1 MAFKDNYTMKKRE
14 KRFTADACME
24 LRDQGEGKSPI
35 ISGYAAVFN
44 SPTTIPT
51 FMGNSF
57 REVIKP
63 GAFDRALK
71 EKQDVLA
78 LFNHNSDAIPL
89 ARSKSGT
96 LKLSVD
102 ERGLKYEFEAPNT
115 SQGQDLVESIR
126 RRDIDGSSFAF
137 TPRSQT
143 WKKDDKGVATR
154 ELNDMDLHDVSP
166 VTDPAYPSTSVKVRS
181 LFPEGEPEDMPAE
194 FRAVDAEKQK
204 QIDQQ
209 WKESQE
215 LKLRLLEHS

>member
-1 MAFKDNYTMKKRE
+1 MAFKEPTMNKRE
-14 KRFTADACME
+14 KRFTDAAAVE
-24 LRDQGEGKSPI
+24 LRAQGDGKPPV

-71 EKQDVLA
+71 EKQDVRA

-89 ARSKSGT
+89 ARTKSGT

-115 SQGQDLVESIR
+115 TQGQDLAESIR
-126 RRDIDGSSFAF
+126 RGDVDGSSFAF
-137 TPRSQT
+137 TPRKQT
-143 WKKDDKGVATR
+143 WLKDDKGGATR
-154 ELNDMDLHDVSP
+154 ELNDVDLHDVSP

-194 FRAVDAEKQK
+194 FRATDDVKRKAD
-204 QIDQQ
+204 DQA
-209 WKESQE
+209 WKDRVE
-215 LKLRLLEHS
+215 LKLRITERS